1 MNEETVPTILVVDDE
16 PAGRYATVRVL
27 RAAGFAVLE
36 AATGAEGL
44 ALAPRADLV
53 LLDVHLPDIDGREV
67 CRQLR
72 ARPAT
77 SRLRIVHLS
86 GVYTDAPDKVRGL
99 DAGADAYLTHPV
111 EPPVL
116 VATVKA
122 QLRAALA
129 EERASRLKD
138 DFLAAISHELRT
150 PLATILLEA
159 KMLAA
164 GRVPE
169 ADRAGALR
177 RIVHSAQAQQRLV
190 DDLLDTARI
199 ASGNLRLNLHDADL
213 AAVVRSACEGIRP
226 AAREKGID
234 LHCEQIGAEPVVTR
248 IDPARLEQVLW
259 NLLDNAVKFT
269 PAGGRVS
276 VALARGDDHA
286 EVRVTDTG
294 RGIAPEFLPHL
305 FDRFAQAETGI
316 TGGTAGLGLGLAIA
330 RELVDLHG
338 GALRAESAG
347 PGRGATFTVRLPL
360 APRVG

>member
-1 MNEETVPTILVVDDE
+1 MNEETAPATVLVVDDN
-16 PAGRYATVRVL
+16 PANRYATARTL
-27 RAAGFAVLE
+27 RAAGFDVLE
-36 AATGAEGL
+36 AETGAQGL

-53 LLDVHLPDIDGREV
+53 VLDVHLPDVDGREV

-77 SRLRIVHLS
+77 HRVRIVHLS
-86 GVYTDAPDKVRGL
+86 AIYTGDPDKVRGL

-116 VATVKA
+116 VATVNA
-122 QLRAALA
+122 QLRARRA
-129 EERASRLKD
+129 EEKASRLKD

-164 GRVPE
+164 GRIPE
-169 ADRAGALR
+169 PDRPAALQ
-177 RIVHSAQAQQRLV
+177 RIIHGAQAQQRLV
-190 DDLLDTARI
+190 DDLLDTTRI

-213 AAVVRSACEGIRP
+213 AAVVRGACEAIRP

-234 LHCEQIGAEPVVTR
+234 LHCDEIGDEHVMVR
-248 IDPARLEQVLW
+248 IDPARMEQVLW

-276 VALARGDDHA
+276 VALSRGGDDHA
-286 EVRVTDTG
+286 EIRVTDTG

-305 FDRFAQAETGI
+305 FDRFTQAETGI
-316 TGGTAGLGLGLAIA
+316 TGGTGGLGLGLAIA
-330 RELVDLHG
+330 RELTDLHG
-338 GALRAESAG
+338 GTLRAESEG
-347 PGRGATFTVRLPL
+347 PGRGATFTVRLP
-360 APRVG
+360 AGK